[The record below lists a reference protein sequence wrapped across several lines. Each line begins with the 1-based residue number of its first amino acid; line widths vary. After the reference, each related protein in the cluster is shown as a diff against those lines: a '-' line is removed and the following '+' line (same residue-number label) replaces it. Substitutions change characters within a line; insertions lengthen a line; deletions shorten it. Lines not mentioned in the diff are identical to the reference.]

1 MTLII
6 FHWCEKQKWN
16 QHFCRISYNNFIQG
30 QATFDIGEYI
40 PEYLKNL
47 LQLHLKNWSIL
58 ILRSQG
64 QGSDWPG
71 TINIAYTIPG
81 NPLLIDPSVSCEEVA
96 SFNITYNTMCSRSIK
111 YF

>member
-1 MTLII
+1 MWET
-6 FHWCEKQKWN
+6 KMN
-16 QHFCRISYNNFIQG
+16 QHFCRISYDNFIQG

-58 ILRSQG
+58 ILRSQV

-71 TINIAYTIPG
+71 TINIAYIIPG
-81 NPLLIDPSVSCEEVA
+81 NPLLIDPWVSCEEVA